1 MKTTGSD
8 FSYEAVTELRIFGG
22 TTIQTQLEMKQ
33 EAAET
38 SISIPDGEA
47 VNAFAADE
55 KTMNTVQKQV
65 TTNLTGVLFKLML
78 DQELKQDIQILLGTG
93 N

>member
-1 MKTTGSD
+1 
-8 FSYEAVTELRIFGG
+8 
-22 TTIQTQLEMKQ
+22 
-33 EAAET
+33 
-38 SISIPDGEA
+38 
-47 VNAFAADE
+47 
-55 KTMNTVQKQV
+55 MNTVQKQV